1 VAIQN
6 RVHLRNLDVRFFR
19 LRFVFVSLLTPERPS
34 SHSYLESLAGSDT
47 ADAAASALAA
57 ASAATAGAKASPA
70 AAAAAAAAAAG
81 EGAAY
86 MPRLFSFLSAEGH
99 GVEAYFHGQYL
110 LIEASGGA
118 GCVSL
123 VSFSPPGLVLIAY

>member
-1 VAIQN
+1 MA
-6 RVHLRNLDVRFFR
+6 R
-19 LRFVFVSLLTPERPS
+19 
-34 SHSYLESLAGSDT
+34 SYLESLAGSDT
-47 ADAAASALAA
+47 ADAAAAALAA

-99 GVEAYFHGQYL
+99 GVEAYFHGPYL

-118 GCVSL
+118 GCV
-123 VSFSPPGLVLIAY
+123 FAICPIH